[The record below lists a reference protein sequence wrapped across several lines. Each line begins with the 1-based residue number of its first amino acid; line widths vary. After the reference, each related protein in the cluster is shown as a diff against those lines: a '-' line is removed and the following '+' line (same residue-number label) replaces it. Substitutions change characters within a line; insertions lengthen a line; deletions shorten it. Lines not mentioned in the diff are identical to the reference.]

1 MSKRKRRRK
10 DTRPNILLFITD
22 DHGAWATGAYGN
34 SEVQTPTL
42 DALAKLG
49 TRFTRAYTPSPVCS
63 PARACLLTGKTASQI
78 GIHDWLEEAVP
89 QIGERDWLDGTRTL
103 FDRLSEAGYYTG
115 LSGKWHLG
123 QSHLPPSGTDY
134 HFGLPGWQGAHNG
147 SYTYIRN
154 GKLVD
159 LDGNKS
165 QFITDHAIEFLD
177 AAPADKPFFLS
188 VGYIATHSPYQQSA
202 HDPQQTARYQDC
214 AFDEIPPYQPHDWV
228 KNEGGGKDLNE
239 QDLRDRYI
247 GYYAAASEVDD
258 NITRIIDALSLR
270 DLYKDTIIIY
280 TSDHGCAM
288 GHQGFFGKGNSTR
301 PLNMYDV
308 SLHVPLIVAGANIP
322 SQIAHCNVDHC
333 DTFHTISE
341 LAGVDLPADEVFAGK
356 SYAPVLRGQS
366 MIWDN
371 TRYGEYGDLRMI
383 RDYDWKLLWRYP
395 DGPHDLFDLKADPD
409 ERHNIYAQQPEIAS
423 QLKARLDAYFARH
436 ESPQKS
442 GLRGKQLPAHNS
454 ANEAW
459 RDGRREA
466 RGLQA
471 Y

>member
-1 MSKRKRRRK
+1 MSKRRRTDR
-10 DTRPNILLFITD
+10 RPNILLFLTD

-42 DALAKLG
+42 DSLAQLG
-49 TRFTRAYTPSPVCS
+49 ARFTQAYTPTPVCS
-63 PARACLLTGKTASQI
+63 PARACLLTGKTASQV

-89 QIGERDWLDGTRTL
+89 EIGSRDWLAGTRTL
-103 FDRLSEAGYYTG
+103 FDWLAEAGYHTG

-123 QSHLPPSGTDY
+123 QSQLPPSGADY

-147 SYTYIRN
+147 KYTYVRN
-154 GKLVD
+154 GEMVE

-165 QFITDHAIEFLD
+165 QFITDHAIQFLD
-177 AAPADKPFFLS
+177 SLPADKPFFLN

-214 AFDEIPPYQPHDWV
+214 AFDKIPPYQPHAWV
-228 KNEGGGKDLNE
+228 KNEGGSNE
-239 QDLRDRYI
+239 LSDQDLRDRYI
-247 GYYAAASEVDD
+247 GYYAAASEIDD
-258 NITRIIDALSLR
+258 NITRIIGALRMRGLFE
-270 DLYKDTIIIY
+270 DTIIIY

-301 PLNMYDV
+301 PLNMYDI
-308 SLHVPLIVAGANIP
+308 SLQVPLLVAGTGLP
-322 SQIAHCNVDHC
+322 RQTAHIDVDHC
-333 DTFHTISE
+333 DTFHTICE
-341 LAGVDLPADEVFAGK
+341 LARVELPTDEVFAGK
-356 SYAPVLRGQS
+356 SYAPLLQGRRLD
-366 MIWDN
+366 WDN

-383 RDYDWKLLWRYP
+383 RHQQWKLVWRYP
-395 DGPHDLFDLKADPD
+395 AGPHDLFDLAADPG
-409 ERHNIYAQQPEIAS
+409 ERHNLFAQQPEVAA
-423 QLKARLDAYFARH
+423 QLKARLDAYYAGH

-442 GLRGKQLPAHNS
+442 GLRVKQLPTHNS

-466 RGLQA
+466 RGLQR